1 MSVRRRFQSTAV
13 TVLLAAGLLLP
24 GAAAE
29 AGPPPGPTDAIN
41 GFLLVNVGSQ
51 RCLRVAVGTDLAV
64 QSPCRVDASALW
76 RMRLVTLDGLFQI
89 QNVRS
94 GRCLS
99 NAGGARVVQVRCD
112 GAQPRRWRLLDGVGD
127 TFLMRNMSSG
137 RCLTAAGV
145 DAGAVVQGVCDS
157 DRSRRWHG
165 RAVGG
170 NQP

>member
-13 TVLLAAGLLLP
+13 TVLLAAGLLVP

-41 GFLLVNVGSQ
+41 GFLLVNVDSA
-51 RCLRVAVGTDLAV
+51 RCLRVAAALAA
-64 QSPCRVDASALW
+64 QGPCRADAFSLW
-76 RMRLVTLDGLFQI
+76 RIRLVTLNGLFQI

-94 GRCLS
+94 GGCLS
-99 NAGGARVVQVRCD
+99 AAGGAGVGQYRCD
-112 GAQPRRWRLLDGVGD
+112 GAQPRRWRLLGGVGN
-127 TFLMRNMSSG
+127 TFLMRNEASG
-137 RCLTAAGV
+137 RCLTTAGAA
-145 DAGAVVQGVCDS
+145 AVVQGACNGE
-157 DRSRRWHG
+157 RSRRWLG

>member
-13 TVLLAAGLLLP
+13 TVLLAAGLLVP

-41 GFLLVNVGSQ
+41 GFLLVNVSSQ
-51 RCLRVAVGTDLAV
+51 RCLRVAAGPAV
-64 QSPCRVDASALW
+64 QGPCRADASSLW

-94 GRCLS
+94 GGCLS
-99 NAGGARVVQVRCD
+99 TSGGARVVQFRCD
-112 GAQPRRWRLLDGVGD
+112 AARPRRWRLLDGVGD
-127 TFLMRNMSSG
+127 TFLMRNESSG

-145 DAGAVVQGVCDS
+145 GAAAVVQDACNS
-157 DRSRRWHG
+157 DRSRRWLG